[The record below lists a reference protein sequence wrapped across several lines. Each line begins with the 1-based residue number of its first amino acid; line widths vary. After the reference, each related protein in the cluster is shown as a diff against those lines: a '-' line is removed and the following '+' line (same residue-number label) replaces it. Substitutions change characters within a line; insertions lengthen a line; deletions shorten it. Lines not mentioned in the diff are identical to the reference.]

1 MGVGLTDDEAWAVL
15 EASHTGILTT
25 LQRDGWPI
33 ALPVWF
39 VVLDRTIYVRTPSR
53 SKKVARVRADDRVSF
68 LVESGAAWA
77 QLRAVVALARARV
90 VDDGDVVARVAA
102 ALGRKYAGFGLPR
115 RAVPDATRR
124 HYGAAGVVIAVDP
137 TGPFVTWDNSKLRLR
152 DPVDDPQGRT

>member
-1 MGVGLTDDEAWAVL
+1 MGVRLTDDEAWAVL

-53 SKKVARVRADDRVSF
+53 SKKVARIRADDRVSF
-68 LVESGAAWA
+68 MVESGAAWA
-77 QLRAVVALARARV
+77 QLRAVVVRARARV
-90 VDDGDVVARVAA
+90 VDDGDVVGRVAA
-102 ALGRKYAGFGLPR
+102 ALGRKYDGFGLSR

-124 HYGAAGVVIAVDP
+124 HYGAAAVMIAVESTSP
-137 TGPFVTWDNSKLRLR
+137 LVTWDNSNLRLR
-152 DPVDDPQGRT
+152 DPVDGPPGRT